1 MPEPA
6 GGPVEWR
13 TEDEF
18 EIDGV
23 AYACRPIHD
32 FFEST
37 PERFCLRKPPRLVRR
52 LERLIRESQVRNIV
66 ELGIFEGGS
75 TGFIA
80 QASRPERLLCFDV
93 EPRREALGTMLR
105 AKGLERTVRPHWEV
119 DQADGKR
126 LLSIVRDALGETPLD
141 LVIDD
146 ASHLLG
152 PTRAS
157 FNALFPLLR
166 PGGTY
171 LIEDW
176 AWAHGITN
184 AWPWETPLSVLVFEL
199 VLANAHR
206 PEAIERV
213 DVDRDWT
220 LVTRGP
226 RDLDASFDLL
236 EHCGERGRALLP
248 PPGAAADPE
257 LAPGRR
263 AAARKPAISR
273 ARSRLGRR
281 SRRPGGSDVG

>member
-1 MPEPA
+1 VTDPA
-6 GGPVEWR
+6 AAVVEWR

-18 EIDGV
+18 EIDGIS
-23 AYACRPIHD
+23 YACRPIHD
-32 FFEST
+32 HFEST

-52 LERLIRESQVRNIV
+52 LERLIRDGEARTIV
-66 ELGIFEGGS
+66 ELGVFEGGS

-80 QASRPERLLCFDV
+80 QATRPERLVCFDIG
-93 EPRREALGTMLR
+93 PRREALATMLA
-105 AKGLERTVRPHWEV
+105 AKGLEGTVRPHWEV
-119 DQADGKR
+119 DQADEER
-126 LLSIVRDALGETPLD
+126 LRAILREELGETPID
-141 LVIDD
+141 VVIDD

-184 AWPWETPLSVLVFEL
+184 SWPWETPLSVLVLEL

-206 PEAIERV
+206 PEAVERL

-226 RDLDASFDLL
+226 RELDASFDLI

-263 AAARKPAISR
+263 ARRRSAISR
-273 ARSRLGRR
+273 ARSRLRRRGR
-281 SRRPGGSDVG
+281 GGLDVG

>member
-1 MPEPA
+1 MTDSA
-6 GGPVEWR
+6 SATVQWHS
-13 TEDEF
+13 EDEL
-18 EIDGV
+18 EIDGI
-23 AYACRPIHD
+23 AYECRPIRD
-32 FFEST
+32 FFESS
-37 PERFCLRKPPRLVRR
+37 PERFCLHKPAQLVRR
-52 LERLIRESQVRNIV
+52 LERLIREEEARNIV
-66 ELGIFEGGS
+66 ELGVFEGGS

-80 QASRPERLLCFDV
+80 QATQPEHLLCFDV
-93 EPRREALGTMLR
+93 EPRREALEKMLR

-119 DQADGKR
+119 DQADGSR
-126 LLSIVRDALGETPLD
+126 LRSIVRDELGEAPLD

-146 ASHLLG
+146 ASHLLEQ
-152 PTRAS
+152 TRAS

-166 PGGTY
+166 PGGIF

-184 AWPWETPLSVLVFEL
+184 AWPWTTPLSVLVFEL

-206 PEAIERV
+206 PEAIARV

-220 LVTRGP
+220 VVTRGP
-226 RDLDASFDLL
+226 RELDDSFDLI

-263 AAARKPAISR
+263 TAPKALARLR
-273 ARSRLGRR
+273 ARL
-281 SRRPGGSDVG
+281 PGGSDVG